1 MKRYKEMGEK
11 EMLRNEILT
20 LDRNRKKSF
29 SNALGRRQIDMDR
42 KLNITEHELMDLQ
55 NMIECTE
62 KNLEETKR
70 VRNIKNF
77 RKKKK

>member
-1 MKRYKEMGEK
+1 MGEK

-29 SNALGRRQIDMDR
+29 LNALGRRQIDMDR
-42 KLNITEHELMDLQ
+42 KLSITEHELMDLQ

-62 KNLEETKR
+62 KNLEETKKVQNNTR
-70 VRNIKNF
+70 IEK
-77 RKKKK
+77 